1 MKGWVRMKVEGLGA
15 EKMLNALWQKRIPL
29 RAVRRSK
36 KRGLVLSVPQRYEQQ
51 VKALAEEKGFAV
63 TLLSGGM
70 RQLLYDMKKRWALA
84 AGLVLGMA
92 LAVSSLQF
100 IWLVEVED
108 AGRYTGEVRLFLQE
122 EGIGPGVAK
131 SRIEPAALQEKLL
144 WRLPEVKWVW
154 VRQEGVRLH
163 IRLEEGI
170 AAEKGEG
177 AMDVVARMDGV
188 LERLTVFS
196 GTALCREGDAVR
208 EGQVLI
214 AGWEEDREGRKV
226 PVQASGEAMARV
238 WLEKR
243 IRMQTEEMITTP
255 TGNVQERILYKT
267 PFGTFTFQ
275 PQPEYLMA
283 DISSTVLPLP
293 GVWLPFQVIR
303 VRYEECSGE
312 YVERDMETVTK
323 EARKAAVEAL
333 VRAWPETADIDK
345 STKISMIERGS
356 IEVLAVAELT
366 RDIAQYGQA
375 P

>member
-84 AGLVLGMA
+84 AGIVLGMA

-267 PFGTFTFQ
+267 PFGTFAFE
-275 PQPEYLMA
+275 PPPEYLMA
-283 DISSTVLPLP
+283 DISCTVLPLP

>member
-70 RQLLYDMKKRWALA
+70 RQLLYGMKKRWALA

-283 DISSTVLPLP
+283 DKSYSVLPLP

>member
-84 AGLVLGMA
+84 AGLMLGMA

-177 AMDVVARMDGV
+177 NMDVVARMDGV

-226 PVQASGEAMARV
+226 PVRASGEAMARV